1 MRCIRIATFLGALTL
16 SAASLSAQG
25 TASTPLGPPAAT
37 GNATSAPARSEVRA
51 VRQSLRQDV
60 VARKTAKANGDA
72 AGVKA
77 AGKNLRADRKRAAA
91 LGMKRPHA
99 KRSRRKPL
107 RKQQSR

>member
-1 MRCIRIATFLGALTL
+1 MRRIRIATFLGALTL
-16 SAASLSAQG
+16 SAASLSAQQS
-25 TASTPLGPPAAT
+25 TASTPLPPAPAT
-37 GNATSAPARSEVRA
+37 ANAAPAPARSEVRA

-99 KRSRRKPL
+99 KRSRRKP
-107 RKQQSR
+107 RKQQAR

>member
-1 MRCIRIATFLGALTL
+1 MRRIQIATFLGALTL
-16 SAASLSAQG
+16 GAASLSAQ
-25 TASTPLGPPAAT
+25 TASTPLTPPPATA
-37 GNATSAPARSEVRA
+37 NATPAPARSEVRA

-99 KRSRRKPL
+99 KRSRRKP
-107 RKQQSR
+107 RKQQAR